1 MSSLASHWQWKVALC
16 YCVLPK
22 AFDYLRYVQDPSV
35 GHDMHG
41 CPALPTNV
49 QWDLK
54 FPIHWGELCMR
65 IGHTGNVPVCPT
77 QTATLYPSH
86 CTMGRTGCTGN
97 IPVRP
102 TLTAAFLLSIPSHCN
117 MGMTGRPG
125 NEPVRPNLTDLF
137 LLSIPFHCTYHGKD
151 GTHWERTS
159 ASHPDRSVPTVHS
172 TQYHCTS
179 VSHPLH
185 PHSLPSHCVVT
196 QQEISNNTTR
206 IGRSNYAISSN
217 HGGLIVMHLH
227 HQNHI

>member
-1 MSSLASHWQWKVALC
+1 
-16 YCVLPK
+16 
-22 AFDYLRYVQDPSV
+22 
-35 GHDMHG
+35 
-41 CPALPTNV
+41 
-49 QWDLK
+49 
-54 FPIHWGELCMR
+54 MR

-97 IPVRP
+97 VPVRP
-102 TLTAAFLLSIPSHCN
+102 TLTSLFLLSIPSHCN
-117 MGMTGRPG
+117 MGMTGRTG
-125 NEPVRPNLTDLF
+125 NEPVRPTLTALF
-137 LLSIPFHCTYHGKD
+137 LLSIPFHCTYYGKD

-159 ASHPDRSVPTVHS
+159 ASHPDRSVPTVQS

-185 PHSLPSHCVVT
+185 PHAITITLCSS
-196 QQEISNNTTR
+196 TTGNLNKKST

-217 HGGLIVMHLH
+217 HGGLIVVHLH